1 MPRLSKR
8 PLLNVLH
15 WFAAVRGRA
24 AIVSILIVG
33 GAFALSAMGVSD
45 ILRDSLYASEAN
57 SAQAEAIDISSFITA
72 RNDVPAHLPT
82 SAEDVAAQIIDSKGN
97 VLRSS
102 LNISG
107 QPPMVDLSPPPGKVA
122 SSSGIFL
129 HVKRF
134 THVNLNLDHRFVV
147 AAVGLQNPSFASTV
161 LVAQSLGAADH
172 AVTLVKISLFTAL
185 PVLALI
191 VGALVWFLT
200 GWALRPVEDIR
211 AEVDE
216 LSTMEL
222 HRRVAEPAVQDEIG
236 RLARTMN
243 RLLGRLEKSIDRQRR
258 LVADVSHELRNPLA
272 AMRAQL
278 EVAIAHPGPSS
289 EGLIEGTMT
298 EVSRMSQLVEDLLTL
313 ARLDEGMLPIRRG
326 DVDLDDL
333 AFTQAERLRLH
344 GKVEVSVE
352 GVSAARL
359 RGDES
364 QLTRVVTNL
373 ADNAERY
380 ARHRVTFTVTRHN
393 GTLDLLVTDDGPGIP
408 LADRERIFERFARL
422 DTARTYQESGAG
434 LGLAIVREIVAA
446 HGGKV
451 WVEDARP
458 GARFIVR
465 LPSAQP
471 AEQ

>member
-1 MPRLSKR
+1 MPMPSLSR
-8 PLLNVLH
+8 RTLLEVLH

-33 GAFALSAMGVSD
+33 GAFALSAVGVCD
-45 ILRDSLYASEAN
+45 VLRDSLYASAAN

-72 RNDVPAHLPT
+72 RNDIPGHLPS
-82 SAEDVAAQIIDSKGN
+82 SAEDVAAQIIDSHGN
-97 VLRSS
+97 VLSS
-102 LNISG
+102 SRNIIG
-107 QPPMVDLSPPPGKVA
+107 QPAMVSLSPPPGKAVY
-122 SSSGIFL
+122 SSGIFL

-134 THVNLNLDHRFVV
+134 THVNLDLDHRFVV
-147 AAVGLQNPSFASTV
+147 AAVGLSNPTSARTV

-172 AVTLVKISLFTAL
+172 AVTLVKRLLFTAL
-185 PVLALI
+185 PILALI

-200 GWALRPVEDIR
+200 GWALRPVEGIR

-216 LSTMEL
+216 LSAMEL
-222 HRRVAEPAVQDEIG
+222 HRRVPEPAVQDEIG

-272 AMRAQL
+272 AMQTQL
-278 EVAIAHPGPSS
+278 EVAIAHPGRSS
-289 EGLIEGTMT
+289 AGLIEGTMS

-313 ARLDEGMLPIRRG
+313 ARLDEGIVPIRRG

-333 AFTQAERLRLH
+333 AFAQAERLRLN

-359 RGDES
+359 RGDEA

-380 ARHRVTFTVTRHN
+380 ARHRVTFAVTRQN

-408 LADRERIFERFARL
+408 IEDRERIFERFARL

-434 LGLAIVREIVAA
+434 LGLAIVRELVAA
-446 HGGKV
+446 HGGTV

-465 LPSAQP
+465 LPAT
-471 AEQ
+471 A